1 MSEPTL
7 TETPQQ
13 ADRAVTIYE
22 KSVPGRRAAQ
32 LPPLGEGVEET
43 PLDELIPA
51 RLLREDPARLP
62 EVSEPEIIR
71 HYAGTRERM
80 PGIPEA
86 SNDDIARRNSK
97 VTEHILE
104 VFG

>member
-32 LPPLGEGVEET
+32 LPPLGEGVEK
-43 PLDELIPA
+43 PPWM
-51 RLLREDPARLP
+51 
-62 EVSEPEIIR
+62 S
-71 HYAGTRERM
+71 
-80 PGIPEA
+80 
-86 SNDDIARRNSK
+86 
-97 VTEHILE
+97 
-104 VFG
+104 

>member
-43 PLDELIPA
+43 PWM
-51 RLLREDPARLP
+51 
-62 EVSEPEIIR
+62 S
-71 HYAGTRERM
+71 
-80 PGIPEA
+80 
-86 SNDDIARRNSK
+86 
-97 VTEHILE
+97 
-104 VFG
+104 